1 MVHQPPPQQQPPII
15 TTTNDIISIESE
27 FSALHHPNEK
37 IDEQIEINETNY
49 KLELLNF
56 IAEHTLNDLDNRKYV
71 DEAVRIYREE
81 HYENS

>member
-1 MVHQPPPQQQPPII
+1 MCMLNKKV
-15 TTTNDIISIESE
+15 SE
-27 FSALHHPNEK
+27 NMLNEIVIYMK
-37 IDEQIEINETNY
+37 DEQIEINETNY

-56 IAEHTLNDLDNRKYV
+56 IAEHTLNDLDNRKYI

>member
-1 MVHQPPPQQQPPII
+1 MCMLNKKVSK
-15 TTTNDIISIESE
+15 NM
-27 FSALHHPNEK
+27 LNEIVIYMK
-37 IDEQIEINETNY
+37 DEQIEINETNY

>member
-1 MVHQPPPQQQPPII
+1 MCMLNNKVSK
-15 TTTNDIISIESE
+15 NM
-27 FSALHHPNEK
+27 LNEIVIYMK
-37 IDEQIEINETNY
+37 DEQIEINETNY

>member
-1 MVHQPPPQQQPPII
+1 MLNKKVSK
-15 TTTNDIISIESE
+15 NM
-27 FSALHHPNEK
+27 LNEIVIYMK
-37 IDEQIEINETNY
+37 DEQIEINETNY

>member
-1 MVHQPPPQQQPPII
+1 MCMLNKKVSK
-15 TTTNDIISIESE
+15 NK
-27 FSALHHPNEK
+27 LNEIVIYMK
-37 IDEQIEINETNY
+37 DEQIEINETNY